1 MTSPTI
7 PQATK
12 TSCEHHSV
20 IIVGAGPSG
29 LFLALK
35 LVREGIDVLVLEVG
49 NEISQSP
56 RATTYVP
63 IVLHEFEKVG
73 LYDSVAAAGH
83 KNEKGII
90 FRTPHCTT
98 NEVLATVEVALMPK
112 GVAKYSHTGIHLG
125 QHQLAA
131 IILEHAQKHPSFSI
145 KWGQRFS
152 GCREVDGKVEIVTAG
167 AQGELWYTADY
178 LVGADGAGSAVRK
191 ALCIPFEGFTWKD
204 RFVASNVYY
213 DFEKYEGYSTANMVV
228 DTKDWAVIAR
238 TGKPEEG
245 LWRVAFGVSEE
256 ESAGMD
262 NPEVLRRKVAEKYEA
277 LFPGPRPLQYKLQS
291 ANPYWAHQRVATEF
305 KRGRAVL
312 CGDAGHKDPDALL
325 QRYAEV
331 RRNAFVEYTNS
342 TSIANK
348 LRLQSDDPEV
358 VRDREA
364 FFARVNGDPEFLRE
378 MANQMN
384 EVLEDNFEVGE
395 RWRL

>member
-1 MTSPTI
+1 MVVDYSGRKRGREANSSWEFKIYQNASSCLIPSKTPSAVMSPTV
-7 PQATK
+7 PRATK
-12 TSCEHHSV
+12 ASHEYHRV
-20 IIVGAGPSG
+20 IIIGAGPSG

-56 RATTYVP
+56 RATTFVSSFATNPALLTFARYVP

-83 KNEKGII
+83 LNEKGII
-90 FRTPHCTT
+90 FRTPYSTT

-112 GVAKYSHTGIHLG
+112 GVAKYSYTGIHLG
-125 QHQLAA
+125 QHQLTA

-167 AQGELWYTADY
+167 AQGEQWFTADY

-262 NPEVLRRKVAEKYEA
+262 NPEALRRKVVEKYEA

-291 ANPYWAHQRVATEF
+291 VNPYWAHQRVATEF
-305 KRGRAVL
+305 KRGRVVL
-312 CGDAGHKDPDALL
+312 CGDAGH
-325 QRYAEV
+325 V
-331 RRNAFVEYTNS
+331 R
-342 TSIANK
+342 
-348 LRLQSDDPEV
+348 
-358 VRDREA
+358 
-364 FFARVNGDPEFLRE
+364 
-378 MANQMN
+378 
-384 EVLEDNFEVGE
+384 
-395 RWRL
+395 